1 MEVSELCGHL
11 FCCLSLLSYRVQK
24 ARSPFSLPV
33 KSVKTSFLKQTPCS
47 FSKHFSIPQT
57 LELWMKG
64 HFLETLGAGILL
76 IGLIEENMK
85 GYPFTQG
92 GNDQPATVFL
102 L

>member
-1 MEVSELCGHL
+1 
-11 FCCLSLLSYRVQK
+11 
-24 ARSPFSLPV
+24 
-33 KSVKTSFLKQTPCS
+33 
-47 FSKHFSIPQT
+47 
-57 LELWMKG
+57 MKG